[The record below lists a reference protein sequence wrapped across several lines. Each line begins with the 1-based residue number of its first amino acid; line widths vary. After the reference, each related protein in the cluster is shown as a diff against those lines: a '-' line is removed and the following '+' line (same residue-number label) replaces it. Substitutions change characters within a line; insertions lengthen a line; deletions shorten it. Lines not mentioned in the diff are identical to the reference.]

1 MTSAANRRRRLS
13 GSNVLEPQGEGPR
26 IAGIDPAKGRARD
39 ALSVV
44 RCEITRAGLIEP
56 QGEGPRIE
64 GVGATKWPARDA
76 LTLATRNTHRAGLF
90 ESSLI

>member
-1 MTSAANRRRRLS
+1 MRVSGHWKQLS
-13 GSNVLEPQGEGPR
+13 GSNVLEPLGEGPR
-26 IAGIDPAKGRARD
+26 AAGIDPAKGRARD

-44 RCEITRAGLIEP
+44 RGEIVRAGLIEP